1 MHLALPQKKKAGGC
15 CRREVQYNKQWGTI
29 CDDEFDLTEAQ
40 RACDQLQCG
49 TNDVR
54 RVYGKNL
61 FL

>member
-15 CRREVQYNKQWGTI
+15 CRLEVQYNKQWGTI
-29 CDDEFDLTEAQ
+29 CDDE
-40 RACDQLQCG
+40 CDQLQCG